1 MYTQA
6 AISVLSEEVGESL
19 GVKTGNGGGGEQE
32 RSLRREN
39 GGVDLMK
46 TLYEYIKFLKNIL
59 PNVYTRFNILT
70 FHFSF
75 NIF

>member
-19 GVKTGNGGGGEQE
+19 GVKRGNGRGQE

-39 GGVDLMK
+39 GG
-46 TLYEYIKFLKNIL
+46 
-59 PNVYTRFNILT
+59 
-70 FHFSF
+70 
-75 NIF
+75 

>member
-19 GVKTGNGGGGEQE
+19 GGKRGNGRGQE

-39 GGVDLMK
+39 GGIDLMK
-46 TLYEYIKFLKNIL
+46 TLYEYIKFLKK
-59 PNVYTRFNILT
+59 YTSKCIYQIQYT
-70 FHFSF
+70 
-75 NIF
+75 